1 MIFQTVSQKEEIF
14 IVNNANNRVFPVKRA
29 GSLDNRFRRLLQVPH
44 KILGPYIKKGMTVL
58 DLGCGPGF
66 FTIDM
71 AQLVGKSGRVIAS
84 DLQEGMLQKLKGKIQ
99 GTDLEEI
106 IKLHKCEKNKIGVTD
121 NVDFV
126 FAFYVVHEVSNQEEL
141 FIELGSMLRPDGR
154 VFIVE
159 PSFRVSKTA
168 FNKTINKA
176 RDAGFTSVE
185 RPKVLLSKAVVLEKG

>member
-1 MIFQTVSQKEEIF
+1 
-14 IVNNANNRVFPVKRA
+14 VNNGNNRVFPVRRA
-29 GSLDNRFRRLLQVPH
+29 GSLDNRFRRWLQDPY

-106 IKLHKCEKNKIGVTD
+106 IKLHKCEKNKIGLTD

-168 FNKTINKA
+168 FDKTINKA
-176 RDAGFTSVE
+176 RDAGFTSVK
-185 RPKVLLSKAVVLEKG
+185 RPKMLLSRAVVLEKG